1 MYELQNSGRDR
12 EGFVYNIDE
21 GGSKNERE
29 GAAVRWDVR
38 CIVMSLDFTA
48 DHLYEFAKALIA
60 EIEIAVLEVTLSQ
73 TTLS

>member
-29 GAAVRWDVR
+29 GAAVR
-38 CIVMSLDFTA
+38 
-48 DHLYEFAKALIA
+48 
-60 EIEIAVLEVTLSQ
+60 
-73 TTLS
+73 

>member
-1 MYELQNSGRDR
+1 
-12 EGFVYNIDE
+12 
-21 GGSKNERE
+21 
-29 GAAVRWDVR
+29 
-38 CIVMSLDFTA
+38 MSLDFTA